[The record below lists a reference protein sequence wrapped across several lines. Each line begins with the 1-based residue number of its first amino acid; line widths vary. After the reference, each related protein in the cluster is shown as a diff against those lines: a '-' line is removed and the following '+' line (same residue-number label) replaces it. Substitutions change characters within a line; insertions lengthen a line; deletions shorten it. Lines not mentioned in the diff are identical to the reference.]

1 MRMVDCISPWEGR
14 LICQHLKYYS
24 NPQMRTYSH
33 HKRKSSVLDMMY
45 GISQTFENAPL
56 LQNSEIKHLDDKFN
70 YDGMTCLA
78 YYTP

>member
-1 MRMVDCISPWEGR
+1 
-14 LICQHLKYYS
+14 
-24 NPQMRTYSH
+24 MRTYSH